1 MSRLVHEDGFDVRR
15 ADVAPPTDDDR
26 QDLEFVRCDTRTAT
40 DVLDALAGCD
50 AVVQLAAW
58 HPAHVPSVSDE
69 TIFAVN
75 VDGTFI
81 VVQVC
86 RAQNVSAVVFA
97 SSMAYGWGGVSG
109 RGVYGV
115 TKVIGEDLWPMYHEV
130 TDASVA
136 MLRYHDFVP
145 KPYLA
150 WGQSCCATGSPAA
163 MWHRRRSRLCVLA
176 LITRSN
182 SSAPS
187 FTAPTACRRRCPR
200 TSSDTVV
207 PGVRV
212 RCRGQVAARH
222 LRACLAQ
229 GGAIA
234 CSFRGC
240 AFTRLA
246 APLRVHRVLA
256 RSAAARRSGRG
267 RQLVVGTRADARLSV
282 WPAMSRCGA
291 HDPDTGPDR
300 RAMYLSRAPRL
311 QALSGFVGSVEYVRD
326 PPAHERER
334 LIPTG
339 EVSLVVTLVDDG
351 FSFFDSGEHHAA
363 GACLVGDLGS
373 AHRCS
378 PRGHNT
384 A

>member
-136 MLRYHDFVP
+136 MLRYHDFE
-145 KPYLA
+145 L
-150 WGQSCCATGSPAA
+150 
-163 MWHRRRSRLCVLA
+163 VL
-176 LITRSN
+176 
-182 SSAPS
+182 
-187 FTAPTACRRRCPR
+187 PR
-200 TSSDTVV
+200 VV
-207 PGVRV
+207 
-212 RCRGQVAARH
+212 
-222 LRACLAQ
+222 
-229 GGAIA
+229 
-234 CSFRGC
+234 
-240 AFTRLA
+240 
-246 APLRVHRVLA
+246 
-256 RSAAARRSGRG
+256 
-267 RQLVVGTRADARLSV
+267 
-282 WPAMSRCGA
+282 
-291 HDPDTGPDR
+291 
-300 RAMYLSRAPRL
+300 
-311 QALSGFVGSVEYVRD
+311 E
-326 PPAHERER
+326 
-334 LIPTG
+334 
-339 EVSLVVTLVDDG
+339 
-351 FSFFDSGEHHAA
+351 
-363 GACLVGDLGS
+363 
-373 AHRCS
+373 
-378 PRGHNT
+378 
-384 A
+384 